1 MSSLDAEWISSN
13 FAEGHDYQTRREAF
27 LRRFTD
33 DEIED
38 AVIEA
43 IGLEYLDEAI
53 TRAMYAL
60 GYDGDNEFDGLDE
73 EDMTE
78 EQIARYRRWYQ

>member
-13 FAEGHDYQTRREAF
+13 FAEGHNCQTRREAF

-33 DEIED
+33 DEIDD

-43 IGLEYLDEAI
+43 IGLEYIDEAI
-53 TRAMYAL
+53 ARAMYAL
-60 GYDGDNEFDGLDE
+60 GYDVDNEFDDT
-73 EDMTE
+73 DY
-78 EQIARYRRWYQ
+78 A